1 MKIAIIGA
9 GAIGGYVGAKLAL
22 AGEDVTFIVRGA
34 NLAAIRAHGI
44 KLIDNNGLEHV
55 TSAVKATDDYAQAG
69 VQELV
74 ILAVKAHQVDAVA
87 DQIGQLIGPDTVVV
101 TMQNGI
107 PFWYFHHHGGPFDGH
122 TVHSVD
128 PTGALASKIAPRH
141 ILGCV
146 VYPAAELIAPGV
158 IRHVEGERFPLGE
171 LDGSS
176 SLRATAI
183 SEVFQHAGL
192 KAPVLSNIR
201 AEIWLKLW
209 GNVCFNPISA
219 LSHATLVDICQFP
232 LTRAL
237 ASNMMLEAQAI
248 AAKLGIE
255 FRVTLERRIEGA
267 EKVGKHK
274 TSMLQDVEAGRG
286 PEIDALVG
294 SVAELGRLTGTPT
307 PHIDT
312 AYALV
317 KLLEQT
323 MQQEH
328 GGVRLQQGVAA

>member
-34 NLAAIRAHGI
+34 NLEAIKARGI
-44 KLIDNNGLEHV
+44 KLIENDGVEKVASN
-55 TSAVKATDDYAQAG
+55 VKATDNYAEAG

-74 ILAVKAHQVDAVA
+74 ILALKAHQVDDVA
-87 DQIGQLIGPDTVVV
+87 DQVGKLMGPDTVVV

-107 PFWYFHHHGGPFDGH
+107 PFWYFHRHGGPYEGH
-122 TVHSVD
+122 TVRSVD
-128 PTGALASKIAPRH
+128 PTGALASKIAPGS

-146 VYPAAELIAPGV
+146 VYPAAELMAPGV

-176 SLRATAI
+176 SARAAAI
-183 SEVFQHAGL
+183 SACFQHAGL
-192 KAPVLSNIR
+192 KAPVLDNIR

-219 LSHATLVDICQFP
+219 LSHSTLVDICQFP
-232 LTRAL
+232 LAREL
-237 ASNMMLEAQAI
+237 AAEMMLEAQAV

-255 FRVTLERRIEGA
+255 FRVTLDRRIEGA

-294 SVAELGRLTGTPT
+294 SVVELGRLTQTPT
-307 PHIDT
+307 PHIDS

-317 KLLEQT
+317 KLLERT
-323 MQQEH
+323 MNQEH
-328 GGVRLQQGVAA
+328 GGVRMQKTVPA

>member
-1 MKIAIIGA
+1 MKIAVIGA

-34 NLAAIRAHGI
+34 NLEAIRANGI
-44 KLIDNNGLEHV
+44 KLIDNDGTEHV
-55 TSAVKATDDYAQAG
+55 APHVKATNNYAEAG

-74 ILAVKAHQVDAVA
+74 ILALKAHQVDSVA
-87 DQIGQLIGPDTVVV
+87 DELGKLIGPDTVVV

-107 PFWYFHHHGGPFDGH
+107 PFWYFHRLGGPHEGY
-122 TVHSVD
+122 TVKSVD
-128 PTGALASKIAPRH
+128 PTGQLASKIDPGK

-158 IRHVEGERFPLGE
+158 IKHVEGERFPLGE
-171 LDGSS
+171 LDGSIS
-176 SLRATAI
+176 ARAQAV

-192 KAPVLSNIR
+192 KAPVLDNIR
-201 AEIWLKLW
+201 SEIWLKLW

-219 LSHATLVDICQFP
+219 LSHSTLVDICQYP
-232 LTRAL
+232 LAREL
-237 ASNMMLEAQAI
+237 AAEMMLEAQAV
-248 AAKLGIE
+248 ADKLGIS
-255 FRVTLERRIEGA
+255 FRVSLDRRIEGA

-274 TSMLQDVEAGRG
+274 TSMLQDVEAGRE

-294 SVAELGRLTGTPT
+294 SVVELGRLTGTPT
-307 PHIDT
+307 PHIDS

-317 KLLEQT
+317 KLLERAMT
-323 MQQEH
+323 EGH
-328 GGVRLQQGVAA
+328 GGVRLQKTVEA

>member
-22 AGEDVTFIVRGA
+22 AGEEVTFIVRGA
-34 NLAAIRAHGI
+34 NLEAIRARGI
-44 KLIDNNGLEHV
+44 KLIDNDGVEHV
-55 TSAVKATDDYAQAG
+55 APDVKATDNYAQAG

-74 ILAVKAHQVDAVA
+74 ILALKAYQVDAVA
-87 DQIGQLIGPDTVVV
+87 DDVAKLMGPDTVVV

-107 PFWYFHHHGGPFDGH
+107 PFWYFHQHGGPYQGH
-122 TVHSVD
+122 TVKSVD
-128 PTGALASKIAPRH
+128 PTGLLASKIDPGR

-176 SLRATAI
+176 SMRVNAVA
-183 SEVFQHAGL
+183 EVFQHAGL
-192 KAPVLSNIR
+192 KAPVLDNIR

-219 LSHATLVDICQFP
+219 LSHSTLVDICQFP
-232 LTRAL
+232 LAREL
-237 ASNMMLEAQAI
+237 ATNMMLETQAV
-248 AAKLGIE
+248 AAKLGIS
-255 FRVTLERRIEGA
+255 FRVSLERRIEGA

-274 TSMLQDVEAGRG
+274 TSMLQDVEAGRE

-294 SVAELGRLTGTPT
+294 SVVELGRLTGTPT
-307 PHIDT
+307 PHIDS

-317 KLLEQT
+317 KLLERT
-323 MQQEH
+323 MKAER
-328 GGVRLQQGVAA
+328 GGVRLQKPVAG